1 MTNQINNQSI
11 ITSTDV
17 IELTLTLKMTT
28 GQVVETSI
36 TANNNSPIQ
45 DYVHPDDQTQPTFE
59 KTPGFKPFTTIKSL
73 FLIITCSGKIIFHLR
88 PFCWQIKVIWGQYRT
103 FLINQVLYSYTEH
116 RTLFQYI
123 LPLVI
128 RKRTL
133 KSMLALRAYEIR
145 NVKLPSCFCGYW
157 GELVADKIMNLQR
170 ANNTSIRSI
179 AFQGT
184 WQTIK
189 WNKNVPLSPPS
200 QPLSKNKWVDSAE
213 K

>member
-1 MTNQINNQSI
+1 
-11 ITSTDV
+11 
-17 IELTLTLKMTT
+17 MTT
-28 GQVVETSI
+28 AQVVETSV
-36 TANNNSPIQ
+36 TVNNNSPIQ
-45 DYVHPDDQTQPTFE
+45 DYVHPEDQTQPTFE
-59 KTPGFKPFTTIKSL
+59 KTPGFKPFTTLKSL
-73 FLIITCSGKIIFHLR
+73 FLIITCIGKIIFHLR
-88 PFCWQIKVIWGQYRT
+88 LFCWQIKVIWGQYRA
-103 FLINQVLYSYTEH
+103 FLINQVLYPYTEH

-128 RKRTL
+128 RKCNL
-133 KSMLALRAYEIR
+133 KSMLARRAYTIR

-189 WNKNVPLSPPS
+189 WNINIPLSPPS
-200 QPLSKNKWVDSAE
+200 QPLSRNKWVDSIE
-213 K
+213 N

>member
-1 MTNQINNQSI
+1 
-11 ITSTDV
+11 
-17 IELTLTLKMTT
+17 MTT
-28 GQVVETSI
+28 AQVVETSV
-36 TANNNSPIQ
+36 TVNNNSPIQ

-88 PFCWQIKVIWGQYRT
+88 LFCWPIKVIWGQYRA
-103 FLINQVLYSYTEH
+103 FLTNQVLYHYTEH

-128 RKRTL
+128 RKRI
-133 KSMLALRAYEIR
+133 LALRAYKIR
-145 NVKLPSCFCGYW
+145 NVNASCFCGYW

-189 WNKNVPLSPPS
+189 WNINVPLSPPS
-200 QPLSKNKWVDSAE
+200 
-213 K
+213 